1 MAKKDFSFDDI
12 NAELKALNPMG
23 SVMADSTFSEVTE
36 WIDTGNYHLN
46 ACVSGSL
53 FGGWPNSRTC
63 SIAGPSGTGKTFL
76 VLNSVQLFLLLRGQS
91 ILRGQLDFDSLKS
104 NLSYLNLILLQFYLL
119 IVLLAIDM
127 GLLFLCF
134 SQANRVLK
142 ILI

>member
-12 NAELKALNPMG
+12 NAELKQLNPMG
-23 SVMADSTFSEVTE
+23 SVMENSTFSEVTE

-76 VLNSVQLFLLLRGQS
+76 VLNSVKR
-91 ILRGQLDFDSLKS
+91 
-104 NLSYLNLILLQFYLL
+104 
-119 IVLLAIDM
+119 AIADI
-127 GLLFLCF
+127 FF
-134 SQANRVLK
+134 
-142 ILI
+142 